1 MTNRKKIDNLSNAE
15 LAKIL
20 VKGEW
25 CDGCEG
31 GALKI
36 CSTEE
41 CVELVRMWLERKCKD
56 NPPADNKAE
65 KLSKKLETVFMTNG
79 DKIKSMDNAELAKVL
94 CQSKEFSKCNY
105 CSYCPSDIF
114 CKESCIDGIEA
125 WLESP
130 TEENQP
136 ADKHVDL
143 HKVADEVTRD
153 NVNHPDHYNHGK
165 IEVID
170 FIEDQ
175 HLGFH
180 LGNAVKYISRAGR
193 KDPARTVEDL
203 RKAAWYLNRQI
214 ERLEMSLGGQNA

>member
-41 CVELVRMWLERKCKD
+41 CVELVRMWLEGKCKD
-56 NPPADNKAE
+56 NPPADN
-65 KLSKKLETVFMTNG
+65 
-79 DKIKSMDNAELAKVL
+79 
-94 CQSKEFSKCNY
+94 
-105 CSYCPSDIF
+105 
-114 CKESCIDGIEA
+114 
-125 WLESP
+125 
-130 TEENQP
+130 
-136 ADKHVDL
+136 
-143 HKVADEVTRD
+143 
-153 NVNHPDHYNHGK
+153 VNHPSHYTSGK

-170 FIEDQ
+170 FIEDKE
-175 HLGFH
+175 LGFH

-193 KDPARTVEDL
+193 KNPDKIVEDL
-203 RKAAWYLNRQI
+203 QKAVWYINREI
-214 ERLEMSLGGQNA
+214 GRLEGMKNDGK